1 MRKQHLSLFCL
12 WIAST
17 KAAYGII
24 MVDSHDPDNK
34 YVETS
39 GAEISKDLLTF
50 LSRDRQQETDCGALG
65 TLHVPRRPGRVRGQ
79 DERQEN
85 FPICQLRSGQVRAI
99 YQRRPYPR

>member
-39 GAEISKDLLTF
+39 GAEISEELLTL
-50 LSRDRQQETDCGALG
+50 LSREGSKKQIVGQSELIPCTFCTDGSC
-65 TLHVPRRPGRVRGQ
+65 
-79 DERQEN
+79 
-85 FPICQLRSGQVRAI
+85 
-99 YQRRPYPR
+99 